1 MPAQCIRW
9 ALALPILCLSFV
21 KPTARQSSR
30 YLVQPSFEGVLA
42 MHKIITGRLASHAE
56 IEQLRASMI
65 EDGVR

>member
-1 MPAQCIRW
+1 MAAQAR
-9 ALALPILCLSFV
+9 
-21 KPTARQSSR
+21 PTEPERSLRR

-56 IEQLRASMI
+56 IKQLRASMI